1 VVVGVLG
8 WHTPAH
14 AGLADASGHTEE
26 AESTPCATHPVY
38 DSYPYVLVMERA
50 ERSLHDACCKERL
63 AGYDMAGVHIVLLA
77 VLCCLAALHARRVI
91 HSDLKQ
97 RNVIRRGAQGL
108 DPLRRKRSSVACLSL
123 HVSNGAHAAIARTDG
138 RLCAHWCP
146 RWRQDLHGLL
156 PARARARPLRC
167 APGVSAARLHVL
179 RRLELWGDGV
189 CNRSVCV
196 SREHA

>member
-1 VVVGVLG
+1 MRNAPRLRQLPVRACDG
-8 WHTPAH
+8 
-14 AGLADASGHTEE
+14 AGGAQPPRRMLQRAAGRLRHGGCPYRAAGRALLPRRPSRPPRHPRRPE
-26 AESTPCATHPVY
+26 AAQRDP
-38 DSYPYVLVMERA
+38 
-50 ERSLHDACCKERL
+50 
-63 AGYDMAGVHIVLLA
+63 
-77 VLCCLAALHARRVI
+77 ARR
-91 HSDLKQ
+91 
-97 RNVIRRGAQGL
+97 AGL
-108 DPLRRKRSSVACLSL
+108 DPLRCERSSVACLSL

-156 PARARARPLRC
+156 PARARARSLRC
-167 APGVSAARLHVL
+167 AAGVSAARLHVL